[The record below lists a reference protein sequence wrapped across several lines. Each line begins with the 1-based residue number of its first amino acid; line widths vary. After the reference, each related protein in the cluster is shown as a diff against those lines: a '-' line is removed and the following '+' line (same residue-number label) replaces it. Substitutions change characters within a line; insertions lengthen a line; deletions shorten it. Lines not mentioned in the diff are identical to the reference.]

1 MKLTTYYCIEQPIL
15 TKRITRINI
24 EWRIRNL
31 PYPLETYAVSVD
43 ATRKTII
50 VRTTNKKYYKEIPMP
65 ELTRCNIV
73 PEQDQLKLIH
83 QHNTLIITVNEND
96 CNINQIGIKIKMRMF
111 SPFQYKKPEL
121 VAQMERETLR
131 ILQDVETEADD
142 DIDNELMKRLLGTV
156 GDAPSP

>member
-1 MKLTTYYCIEQPIL
+1 
-15 TKRITRINI
+15 
-24 EWRIRNL
+24 
-31 PYPLETYAVSVD
+31 
-43 ATRKTII
+43 
-50 VRTTNKKYYKEIPMP
+50 MP